1 MAFALRGKGDSHRID
16 EFNSRGRQAAAGA
29 DLIEIKSLLELALV
43 VVVVVVRCY
52 IDEGRCRGW
61 GWFGGGNL
69 ASD

>member
-52 IDEGRCRGW
+52 IDEGRSRGW
-61 GWFGGGNL
+61 GWFWGGNL